1 MVDLPGALQPSA
13 TSPDAKG
20 HLVAL
25 DEMWSISDELGQ
37 RVCQFERHR
46 NTPPGKTLISYGV
59 ARLVCTPFLPWA
71 LLRFLVVRLKINF
84 ATCRSSFSY
93 ILWLRRCTQLLCYSP
108 KHFLKDLMRLCE
120 SGNSRT
126 QCHSM
131 SFEYFKLL
139 ISNFSHLK
147 ERRGSDHANM
157 LLWSNAYCGC
167 HANISQ
173 LARNLFCWRYMK
185 WNTC

>member
-1 MVDLPGALQPSA
+1 MLYNPVQLHLMPKGTLWLWMRCGRSLTNWARECASLRGIETRHQGKRWFHTVSLVWCALPSCP
-13 TSPDAKG
+13 
-20 HLVAL
+20 
-25 DEMWSISDELGQ
+25 
-37 RVCQFERHR
+37 ER
-46 NTPPGKTLISYGV
+46 S
-59 ARLVCTPFLPWA
+59 
-71 LLRFLVVRLKINF
+71 FLVVRLKINF

-147 ERRGSDHANM
+147 ERRGSDHANV

-167 HANISQ
+167 HASISQ
-173 LARNLFCWRYMK
+173 LAQNLFCWRYMK